1 MDLNSESVRSELR
14 RGGLTTLLVV
24 FSTWIPAGVGG
35 QEVPDLAVES
45 GDRVR
50 FVAPPRFP
58 DRVTGEVTVL
68 EQGLLLV
75 DRKSSNGGPVEVRV
89 IELSSLEV
97 SVDRKRQTV
106 LGLGIGAG
114 VGLALGGL
122 LAWAY
127 CDGPDNL
134 CELEDVALLT
144 ATVAVP
150 FSALGALLGNF
161 TYKDVWQEV
170 QVQ

>member
-1 MDLNSESVRSELR
+1 MLWSAALASV
-14 RGGLTTLLVV
+14 LVAV
-24 FSTWIPAGVGG
+24 SAWRPAVLGA
-35 QEVPDLAVES
+35 QEVLETQVEP

-50 FVAPPRFP
+50 FVAPPQFP
-58 DRVTGEVTVL
+58 DRVTGRVTAIEPGVL
-68 EQGLLLV
+68 QV
-75 DRKSSNGGPVEVRV
+75 DRKSSQGGPVEVRV

-134 CELEDVALLT
+134 CKFEDVALLT
-144 ATVAVP
+144 AAVAVP

>member
-1 MDLNSESVRSELR
+1 MDLNSGSIRFVLR
-14 RGGLTTLLVV
+14 RGRARFLLVV
-24 FSTWIPAGVGG
+24 LSALIPAGAEG
-35 QEVPDLAVES
+35 QEVPDRAIES

-50 FVAPPRFP
+50 FVAPPQFP
-58 DRVTGEVTVL
+58 NRVTGEVTAL

-75 DRKSSNGGPVEVRV
+75 DRKKSQGGPVEVRV
-89 IELSSLEV
+89 SNLSSLEV
-97 SVDRKRQTV
+97 SVDQKRQTV

-134 CELEDVALLT
+134 CEFEDVALLT
-144 ATVAVP
+144 AAVAVP
-150 FSALGALLGNF
+150 FSALGALLGHF

-170 QVQ
+170 DVQ

>member
-1 MDLNSESVRSELR
+1 MDLNSGSVRSVLR
-14 RGGLTTLLVV
+14 RGGLTSVLVV
-24 FSTWIPAGVGG
+24 FSTWLPAGVGG
-35 QEVPDLAVES
+35 QEVPDRAVES

-50 FVAPPRFP
+50 FVAPPKFP
-58 DRVTGEVTVL
+58 DRVTGEVTAL

-75 DRKSSNGGPVEVRV
+75 DRNSSQGGPVEVRV
-89 IELSSLEV
+89 AELSCLEV

-134 CELEDVALLT
+134 CEFEDVALLT
-144 ATVAVP
+144 AAVAVP

>member
-1 MDLNSESVRSELR
+1 MPGR
-14 RGGLTTLLVV
+14 
-24 FSTWIPAGVGG
+24 
-35 QEVPDLAVES
+35 AVES

-50 FVAPPRFP
+50 FVAPPEFP
-58 DRVTGEVTVL
+58 DRVTGEVTAL
-68 EQGLLLV
+68 EQGLLLI
-75 DRKSSNGGPVEVRV
+75 DRRSSQGAPVEVRV
-89 IELSSLEV
+89 SELSSLEV

-114 VGLALGGL
+114 VGLTLGGL

-134 CELEDVALLT
+134 CEFEDVVLLT
-144 ATVAVP
+144 AVVAVP
-150 FSALGALLGNF
+150 FSALGALLGHF

-170 QVQ
+170 RVQ